1 MPLTSHR
8 QKRSPTSTC
17 ILFTFS
23 AIICVSVKSEVP
35 LLALRESPAL
45 FFFGHVPNVRVPRGR
60 CHRTVHD
67 ATVVQKFSFALLRRR
82 SLCSVCFP
90 KNSTDVGRNKQFPT
104 PCTCTGTRSAGASVG
119 YMMPSSVVTDTS
131 TTLRVRFQDRWST
144 SHYRTRGVSASS
156 SSVVHHFPGTKV
168 QDVRPSR
175 SIREEAFPRSN
186 FLFVRSQRQ
195 RGSGAHIFR
204 VGRGPQ
210 SPLASPFVPPSFSC
224 LSRRVLPFFL
234 KTQKKKNAFA

>member
-1 MPLTSHR
+1 MSL
-8 QKRSPTSTC
+8 
-17 ILFTFS
+17 
-23 AIICVSVKSEVP
+23 KSEVTSP
-35 LLALRESPAL
+35 FWHWGKAPRFSFLAKYQTCACRA
-45 FFFGHVPNVRVPRGR
+45 VPRGR

-67 ATVVQKFSFALLRRR
+67 ATVVQKFSFALLQRR
-82 SLCSVCFP
+82 SLCLVCFP

-144 SHYRTRGVSASS
+144 SHYRTRVSASS
-156 SSVVHHFPGTKV
+156 SSVVHHFLGTKV

-175 SIREEAFPRSN
+175 SIREEAFPRTK

-210 SPLASPFVPPSFSC
+210 SPLASPFVPPSSSC
-224 LSRRVLPFFL
+224 LSYSLSFSKR
-234 KTQKKKNAFA
+234 QKKNAFA

>member
-1 MPLTSHR
+1 M
-8 QKRSPTSTC
+8 
-17 ILFTFS
+17 
-23 AIICVSVKSEVP
+23 
-35 LLALRESPAL
+35 
-45 FFFGHVPNVRVPRGR
+45 PRGR
-60 CHRTVHD
+60 CHRNVHD
-67 ATVVQKFSFALLRRR
+67 ATDVQKFSFALLRRR

-90 KNSTDVGRNKQFPT
+90 KNSTDVGRNKQFAT
-104 PCTCTGTRSAGASVG
+104 PCTSTVTGTRSAGASVG
-119 YMMPSSVVTDTS
+119 YMMPSSVFTDTS
-131 TTLRVRFQDRWST
+131 TTLRVRFQDQWST
-144 SHYRTRGVSASS
+144 SHYGTRVSASS

-175 SIREEAFPRSN
+175 SIREEAFPRTN

-224 LSRRVLPFFL
+224 SYSLSFSKR
-234 KTQKKKNAFA
+234 QKKKKSAFA

>member
-1 MPLTSHR
+1 MSL
-8 QKRSPTSTC
+8 
-17 ILFTFS
+17 
-23 AIICVSVKSEVP
+23 KSEVP

-45 FFFGHVPNVRVPRGR
+45 FFFGQVPNVRVPRGR

-90 KNSTDVGRNKQFPT
+90 KNSTDVDRNKQFPT

-131 TTLRVRFQDRWST
+131 YNRQPFAFAFKTGGRPVITEQR
-144 SHYRTRGVSASS
+144 VSASS
-156 SSVVHHFPGTKV
+156 SSVVHHFPGTKA

-175 SIREEAFPRSN
+175 SISEEAFPRTN

-224 LSRRVLPFFL
+224 LSYSLSFSKR
-234 KTQKKKNAFA
+234 QKKNASA